1 MDTPTDSASPHPAP
15 RADSAARQHTTDAR
29 NASER
34 QYRALFESIPDAIVV
49 FDRETGR
56 FLTCNQAAQERY
68 GYTLAEWQTLTPYDL
83 HPDEELPQVAQNI
96 ADPAARGPHL
106 YTHLTR
112 TGARLQVEI
121 HSTELEYAGRPAS
134 LSIIRDVSERQQV
147 AEALQASEAR
157 YRSLIESSENVI
169 ALLDSD
175 GRYQYMNAIAAH
187 AFGGAPAALIG
198 QTMHELFPRAEAD
211 RQLALVRQ
219 VIQCSSGMLLEL
231 PTVLQGA
238 PRWYHISIQPVRAG
252 NGPPTLALINAMDI
266 TERIRAEQNERQER
280 ALAEALRDSLAALT
294 TTLDV
299 DTVMQRLLESAARV
313 VDYEAASVMLIEGA
327 EAHVAY
333 RHGAP
338 DAEGQIQGTRVP
350 LTWPNLQR
358 IRDTG
363 TPYLVADTQQSDD
376 WGTVPGTEWIRSSIG
391 VPIAIRGEVIGI
403 LTVDHATPNHFTPH
417 DVEQLGVFARYAALA
432 VENAYHVA
440 QLERKVA
447 ERTAEFQHAKEH
459 AEAILSFTPV
469 GTMLLSA
476 DCTIQQVN
484 PALCRVFDA
493 APERLTGQP
502 LVNYLHPDYRDR
514 VLAAAQ
520 TVLTDR
526 TPCALEV
533 CVQRSDTIRFSAEL
547 TIGYIERANH
557 GTAGLVCALHDTS
570 ERQRAETAL
579 RESEARWQFALES
592 TAQGVWDWDL
602 RTNRV
607 FYSHQWKAML
617 GYADDEIGDS
627 LDEWAKRVHP
637 ADLTQALA
645 DVAHHL
651 DGHTPVYENE
661 HRALCKDG
669 SYKWILDRGKV
680 IERAADGQ
688 PVRVI
693 GTHTDVSA
701 YKRIE
706 AALEREAALLQIL
719 MDVALRFI
727 NIPLDQLDRGI
738 TDALAR
744 VAQFNGADRAYIFEY
759 DFGREVMNNTH
770 EWCAA
775 GIQPEIANLQAVPM
789 ALFPTWVSDHRRSKP
804 VHIPDVLALPPG
816 DALREVLEPQGIKTL
831 ITLPLTHG
839 AECLGFIGFDAVHEY
854 RVWTTADISLL
865 ELLAE
870 LLVNAQTR
878 HRNETRM
885 KDAEARLRASE
896 ARLREARRIAGLGDW
911 ELDLQTQRLDWSEE
925 VARVFGIAPADGPLT
940 LDGVRQAIHPD
951 DLTRL
956 EEITRQTPAASGP
969 YELEARV
976 RRPNGE
982 WRHVLVQSE
991 PAHDAAGN
999 VQRWIGTLLDIT
1011 ERKQAELALRQALAR
1026 EKELGELK
1034 SRFVSVAS
1042 HEFRTPLATILA
1054 SAETLL
1060 AYRTRLTPEQGE
1072 RRLHRIVEQVEHL
1085 RTIIDDVLQYSRI
1098 EAGRYQFKPEPM
1110 DLAALAREI
1119 VDEFSSHPETTHS
1132 VQFTCGQEPLMLAAD
1147 HNLLRQVITNLISNA
1162 IKYSPAAAT
1171 VYIHLNRTAD
1181 EISLCVRDEG
1191 IGIAEADQKHLF
1203 EPFYRATNVSGIAGT
1218 GLGLAI
1224 TREAVELHGGRITVQ
1239 SALGVGTT
1247 VCFSIPQ

>member
-1 MDTPTDSASPHPAP
+1 MDTPTAIMDATTTASPHPAAC
-15 RADSAARQHTTDAR
+15 ADLAH

-34 QYRALFESIPDAIVV
+34 QYRALFESIPDAVV
-49 FDRETGR
+49 IFDRETGR

-83 HPDEELPQVAQNI
+83 HPAEELPQVAQNI
-96 ADPAARGPHL
+96 ADPAAHGPHL

-112 TGARLQVEI
+112 TGARLQVEV

-147 AEALQASEAR
+147 ADALQTSEAR

-187 AFGGAPAALIG
+187 ALGGAPAAFIG

-219 VIQCSSGMLLEL
+219 VIQCGSGMVLEL

-238 PRWYHISIQPVRAG
+238 PRWYHVSIQPVRAVT
-252 NGPPTLALINAMDI
+252 GPPTSALINALDI
-266 TERIRAEQNERQER
+266 TERIRAEQNARQER

-294 TTLDV
+294 TALDV
-299 DTVMQRLLESAARV
+299 DTVMQRLLESAACV
-313 VDYEAASVMLIEGA
+313 VDYAAASVMLIEGA

-338 DAEGQIQGTRVP
+338 AAEGQIQGTRVP
-350 LTWPNLQR
+350 LTWPKLQQ

-376 WGTVPGTEWIRSSIG
+376 WATVPGTEWIRSSIG

-403 LTVDHATPNHFTPH
+403 LAVDHATPNHFTPH

-447 ERTAEFQHAKEH
+447 ARTAELQHA
-459 AEAILSFTPV
+459 
-469 GTMLLSA
+469 
-476 DCTIQQVN
+476 
-484 PALCRVFDA
+484 
-493 APERLTGQP
+493 
-502 LVNYLHPDYRDR
+502 
-514 VLAAAQ
+514 
-520 TVLTDR
+520 
-526 TPCALEV
+526 
-533 CVQRSDTIRFSAEL
+533 
-547 TIGYIERANH
+547 
-557 GTAGLVCALHDTS
+557 
-570 ERQRAETAL
+570 
-579 RESEARWQFALES
+579 EARWQFALES
-592 TAQGVWDWDL
+592 AAQGVWDWDP
-602 RTNRV
+602 RANRV

-617 GYADDEIGDS
+617 GYADDEVGDS
-627 LDEWAKRVHP
+627 LDEWSTRVHP

-645 DVAHHL
+645 DVAQHL
-651 DGHTPVYENE
+651 DGRTPVYENE
-661 HRALCKDG
+661 HRVLCKDG

-688 PVRVI
+688 PRRVI
-693 GTHTDVSA
+693 GTHTDISA

-719 MDVALRFI
+719 MEVALRFI

-744 VAQFNGADRAYIFEY
+744 VARFNGADRAYIFEY
-759 DFGREVMNNTH
+759 DFGRAVMNNTH

-789 ALFPTWVSDHRRSKP
+789 ALFPTWVSDHQRGKP
-804 VHIPDVLALPPG
+804 VYIPDVLALPPG
-816 DALREVLEPQGIKTL
+816 DALREILEPQDIKTL
-831 ITLPLTHG
+831 ITIPLTHG
-839 AECLGFIGFDAVHEY
+839 AECLGCIGFDAVHEY
-854 RVWTTADISLL
+854 RVWTTADIALL

-896 ARLREARRIAGLGDW
+896 ARLREARRIARLGDW
-911 ELDLQTQRLDWSEE
+911 ELELQTQRWDWSAEIY
-925 VARVFGIAPADGPLT
+925 RVFGIAPAAGPLP
-940 LDGVRQAIHPD
+940 LDALRQAIHPD

-991 PAHDAAGN
+991 PVRDATGN

-1054 SAETLL
+1054 AAETLL
-1060 AYRTRLTPEQGE
+1060 AYRTRLTPEQSE

-1110 DLAALAREI
+1110 DLAALTREI
-1119 VDEFSSHPETTHS
+1119 VDEFSSHPEATHS
-1132 VQFTCGQEPLMLAAD
+1132 LQCTCDQEPLMLAAD